1 MKKIML
7 WALASYIAFC
17 TLPVSATHSGQNDQN
32 EQNEENN
39 KKPSVPKGVSKG
51 KGKKSALHP
60 NTLAILL
67 SRENV
72 GSSSQHAQNL
82 IDEEQKNSDE
92 QTSPTTPTTSHFT
105 MGSQQQPLDAETLDL
120 LKTDLN
126 LFQTPPRAQ
135 INFITP
141 WAPARPARQQHA
153 IQNGA
158 TARALIFEDDSCPGS

>member
-1 MKKIML
+1 MIL
-7 WALASYIAFC
+7 ALASHIAFC
-17 TLPVSATHSGQNDQN
+17 ALPVSATHSDQNDQN

-39 KKPSVPKGVSKG
+39 QKPFVPKGVSKG
-51 KGKKSALHP
+51 KSKKSALNP
-60 NTLAILL
+60 NALAILL

-82 IDEEQKNSDE
+82 IDEEPKSSDE
-92 QTSPTTPTTSHFT
+92 QTSPTTPTTPHFT
-105 MGSQQQPLDAETLDL
+105 MEFEQQPLDAETLAL

-135 INFITP
+135 TNFITP
-141 WAPARPARQQHA
+141 WAPARPAHQQHA

-158 TARALIFEDDSCPGS
+158 TARALIFEDNSCPGS